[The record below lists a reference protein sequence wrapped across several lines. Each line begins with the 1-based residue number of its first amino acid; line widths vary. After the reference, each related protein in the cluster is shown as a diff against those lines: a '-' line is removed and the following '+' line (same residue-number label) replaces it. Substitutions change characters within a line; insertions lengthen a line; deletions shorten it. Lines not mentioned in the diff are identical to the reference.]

1 MAEQPPLT
9 RAHVLNVVLTYG
21 AVASLWILLSDKAVE
36 WLFST
41 PAQFALAST
50 IKGWLFILITA
61 LMLYAMLRR
70 RINQTSASPRLSGR
84 QWLPILL
91 LNGLI
96 LALTAMAMA
105 QNIGLTRDKEVAR
118 LETIA
123 DLKSRRIAEWLGN
136 REQDLRQI
144 VGNSRDGAFSPPGP
158 QARPSEEQTRRLSQ
172 LAEFISVRGFD
183 GATLLDPAGHPLWQT
198 PGAGAMNATLRG
210 ALTRVE
216 TGKVLR
222 VGPYLDE
229 LGQPRLDF
237 LAPLANGQDQPPV
250 MVLQISGSHWIN
262 QILTPWPIPDSSGE
276 ATLFRQRADE
286 VQYLSDPRYRP
297 GSALTLHLPLTHS
310 TLLAAQYLRQEGK
323 SGATRRARV
332 LTGQDYRDIAAFGVV
347 YPVAGTDWF
356 LLAKIDKAELNQASF
371 RESIW
376 IGLIAL
382 LVLFVTNAGIIL
394 LRQHTRLLMAEQVRH
409 SQTERLQALQLLSA
423 IADSSED
430 AIFAKD
436 KEGRY
441 ILFNRAASQFVGKPA
456 AEMLGQD
463 DMAIFPPEQ
472 ARMLMEA
479 GRQVIASNKVQ
490 TEEEYLTL
498 PCGDRVFLATKGP
511 LQDEDGDVIG
521 TFGIS
526 RDITDFKRAEADLRE
541 REGLFRALVEQSLA
555 GIYIIQQGQLCYINP
570 CFAHLFGYGSPGALL
585 KVGPL
590 HALASQKDSERVAE
604 LIVRCELEGGDIHAR
619 FSALHHDN
627 QSLEVELYGR
637 RVDYRGQP
645 AVLGLLLDVTEREQ
659 VEQALT
665 RQAMALRQQ
674 NEELERFNKVM
685 VDRELAMLTL
695 KHQIN
700 GLSRQLGLPPPYP
713 QAPALPEEIS

>member
-9 RAHVLNVVLTYG
+9 RAHVLNVVLTYA

-61 LMLYAMLRR
+61 LMLYTMLRR
-70 RINQTSASPRLSGR
+70 RINQSTASPRLSGR

-91 LNGLI
+91 LNSLI
-96 LALTAMAMA
+96 LALTAMAIA

-123 DLKSRRIAEWLGN
+123 DLKSRRITEWLGN

-144 VGNSRDGAFSPPGP
+144 IDNPRYGDLSPSRQRTKPSDE
-158 QARPSEEQTRRLSQ
+158 QAQRLTRLV
-172 LAEFISVRGFD
+172 EFISAEGFD
-183 GATLLDPAGHPLWQT
+183 GAALFDPAGQPLWQT
-198 PGAGAMNATLRG
+198 PGAGVMNATLRG
-210 ALTRVE
+210 ALARV
-216 TGKVLR
+216 TAGKVLR

-229 LGQPRLDF
+229 LGQPRIDF
-237 LAPLANGQDQPPV
+237 LAPLATAAGPAPV
-250 MVLQISGSHWIN
+250 IVLQISGSHWIN
-262 QILTPWPIPDSSGE
+262 QILKPWPIPDSSGE
-276 ATLFRQRADE
+276 ATLFRQRADQ
-286 VQYLSDPRYRP
+286 VQYLSDLRYRP
-297 GSALTLHLPLTHS
+297 DSALRLHLPLHHD
-310 TLLAAQYLRQEGK
+310 TLLAAQYLRLDAGQRGP
-323 SGATRRARV
+323 RV
-332 LTGQDYRDIAAFGVV
+332 LSGKDYRDIAAFGVV
-347 YPVAGTDWF
+347 YPVEGTDWY

-371 RESIW
+371 KESIW
-376 IGLIAL
+376 IGLISL

-394 LRQHTRLLMAEQVRH
+394 LRQHTRLLMTEQVRH
-409 SQTERLQALQLLSA
+409 SQAQRLQALQLLSA

-436 KEGRY
+436 KEGKY

-463 DMAIFPPEQ
+463 DLAIFPPDQ
-472 ARMLMEA
+472 ARMLMAA
-479 GRQVIASNKVQ
+479 GRRVIENNRVQ

-511 LQDEDGDVIG
+511 LQDNDGQVIG
-521 TFGIS
+521 IFGIS
-526 RDITDFKRAEADLRE
+526 RDITGFKRAEADLRE

-555 GIYIIQQGQLCYINP
+555 GIYIIQQGRLCYINP
-570 CFAHLFGYGSPGALL
+570 CFAHLFGYDSPGALL
-585 KVGPL
+585 GVGPL
-590 HALASQKDSERVAE
+590 HALASPQDSERVAE
-604 LIVRCELEGGDIHAR
+604 LVLRCEHEGGDIHAR
-619 FSALHHDN
+619 FSALHHGS
-627 QSLEVELYGR
+627 QALEVELYGR

-665 RQAMALRQQ
+665 RQAMELRQQ

-700 GLSRQLGLPPPYP
+700 ELSRQLGLPPPYP
-713 QAPALPEEIS
+713 QAPMPPEEHP

>member
-9 RAHVLNVVLTYG
+9 RAHVLNVVLTYA

-61 LMLYAMLRR
+61 LMLYTMLRR
-70 RINQTSASPRLSGR
+70 RINQSTASPRLSGR

-91 LNGLI
+91 LNSLI
-96 LALTAMAMA
+96 LALTTMAIA

-123 DLKSRRIAEWLGN
+123 DLKSRRITEWLGN

-144 VGNSRDGAFSPPGP
+144 IDNPRYGDLSPSAQRTKPSDE
-158 QARPSEEQTRRLSQ
+158 QAQRLTRLV
-172 LAEFISVRGFD
+172 EFISAEGFD
-183 GATLLDPAGHPLWQT
+183 GAALFDPAGKTLWQT
-198 PGAGAMNATLRG
+198 PGAGIMNATLRD
-210 ALTRVE
+210 ALARV
-216 TGKVLR
+216 TAGKVLR

-237 LAPLANGQDQPPV
+237 LAPLATAAGPAPV
-250 MVLQISGSHWIN
+250 IVLQISGSHWIN
-262 QILTPWPIPDSSGE
+262 QILKPWPIPDSSGE
-276 ATLFRQRADE
+276 ATLFRQRADQ
-286 VQYLSDPRYRP
+286 VQYLSDLRYRP
-297 GSALTLHLPLTHS
+297 DSALRLHLPLHHD
-310 TLLAAQYLRQEGK
+310 TLLAARYLRLDAGQRGP
-323 SGATRRARV
+323 RV
-332 LTGQDYRDIAAFGVV
+332 LSGKDYRDIAAFGVV
-347 YPVAGTDWF
+347 YPVEGTDWY

-371 RESIW
+371 KESIW
-376 IGLIAL
+376 IGLISL

-394 LRQHTRLLMAEQVRH
+394 LRQHTRLLMTEQVRH
-409 SQTERLQALQLLSA
+409 SQAQRLQALQLLSA

-436 KEGRY
+436 REGKY

-463 DMAIFPPEQ
+463 DLAIFPPDQ
-472 ARMLMEA
+472 ARMLMAA
-479 GRQVIASNKVQ
+479 GRRVIENNRVQ

-511 LQDEDGDVIG
+511 LQDNDGQVIG
-521 TFGIS
+521 IFGIS
-526 RDITDFKRAEADLRE
+526 RDITGFKRAEADLRE

-555 GIYIIQQGQLCYINP
+555 GIYIIQQGRLCYINP
-570 CFAHLFGYGSPGALL
+570 CFAHLFGYDSPGALL
-585 KVGPL
+585 GVGPL
-590 HALASQKDSERVAE
+590 HALASPEDSERVAE
-604 LIVRCELEGGDIHAR
+604 LVLRCEQEGGDIHAR
-619 FSALHHDN
+619 FSALHHGS
-627 QSLEVELYGR
+627 QALEVELYGR

-665 RQAMALRQQ
+665 RQAMELRQQ

-700 GLSRQLGLPPPYP
+700 ELSRQLGLPPPYP
-713 QAPALPEEIS
+713 QAPMPPEEHP

>member
-9 RAHVLNVVLTYG
+9 RAHVLNVVLTYA

-61 LMLYAMLRR
+61 LMLYTMLRR
-70 RINQTSASPRLSGR
+70 RINQSTASPRLSGR

-91 LNGLI
+91 LNSLI
-96 LALTAMAMA
+96 LALTAMAIA

-123 DLKSRRIAEWLGN
+123 DLKSRRITEWLGN

-144 VGNSRDGAFSPPGP
+144 IDNPRYGDLSPSRQRTKPSDE
-158 QARPSEEQTRRLSQ
+158 QAQRLTRLV
-172 LAEFISVRGFD
+172 EFISAEGFD
-183 GATLLDPAGHPLWQT
+183 GAALFDPAGQTLWQT
-198 PGAGAMNATLRG
+198 PGAGVMNATLRG
-210 ALTRVE
+210 ALARV
-216 TGKVLR
+216 TAGKVLR

-237 LAPLANGQDQPPV
+237 LAPLATAAGPAPV
-250 MVLQISGSHWIN
+250 IVLQISGSHWIN
-262 QILTPWPIPDSSGE
+262 QILKPWPIPDSSGE
-276 ATLFRQRADE
+276 ATLFRQRAE
-286 VQYLSDPRYRP
+286 QVQYLSDLRYRP
-297 GSALTLHLPLTHS
+297 DSALRLHLPLHHD
-310 TLLAAQYLRQEGK
+310 TLLAAQYLCLDAGQRGP
-323 SGATRRARV
+323 RV
-332 LTGQDYRDIAAFGVV
+332 LSGKDYRDIAAFGVV
-347 YPVAGTDWF
+347 YPVEGTDWY

-371 RESIW
+371 KESIW
-376 IGLIAL
+376 IGLISL

-394 LRQHTRLLMAEQVRH
+394 LRQHTRLLMTEQVRH
-409 SQTERLQALQLLSA
+409 SQAQRLQALQLLSA

-436 KEGRY
+436 REGKY

-463 DMAIFPPEQ
+463 DLAIFPPDQ
-472 ARMLMEA
+472 ARMLMAA
-479 GRQVIASNKVQ
+479 GRRVIENNRVQ

-511 LQDEDGDVIG
+511 LQDNDGQVIG
-521 TFGIS
+521 IFGIS
-526 RDITDFKRAEADLRE
+526 RDITGFKRAEADLRE

-555 GIYIIQQGQLCYINP
+555 GIYIIQQGRLCYINP
-570 CFAHLFGYGSPGALL
+570 CFAHLFGYDSPGALL
-585 KVGPL
+585 GVGPL
-590 HALASQKDSERVAE
+590 HALASPQDSERVAE
-604 LIVRCELEGGDIHAR
+604 LVLRCEQEGGDIHAR
-619 FSALHHDN
+619 FSALHHGS
-627 QSLEVELYGR
+627 QALEVELYGR

-665 RQAMALRQQ
+665 RQAMELRQQ

-700 GLSRQLGLPPPYP
+700 ELSRQLGLPPPYP
-713 QAPALPEEIS
+713 QAPMPPEEHP

>member
-9 RAHVLNVVLTYG
+9 RAHVLNVVLTYA

-61 LMLYAMLRR
+61 LMLYTMLRR
-70 RINQTSASPRLSGR
+70 RINQSTASPRLSGR

-91 LNGLI
+91 LNSLI
-96 LALTAMAMA
+96 LALTAMAIA

-123 DLKSRRIAEWLGN
+123 DLKSRRITEWLGN

-144 VGNSRDGAFSPPGP
+144 IDNPRYGDLSPSAQRTTPSDE
-158 QARPSEEQTRRLSQ
+158 QAQRLTRLV
-172 LAEFISVRGFD
+172 EFISAEGFD
-183 GATLLDPAGHPLWQT
+183 GAALFDPAGQTLWQT
-198 PGAGAMNATLRG
+198 PGAGVMNATLRD
-210 ALTRVE
+210 ALARV
-216 TGKVLR
+216 TAGKVLR

-229 LGQPRLDF
+229 LGQPRIDF
-237 LAPLANGQDQPPV
+237 VAPLTTAAGPAPV
-250 MVLQISGSHWIN
+250 IVLQISGSHWIN
-262 QILTPWPIPDSSGE
+262 QILKPWPIPDSSGE
-276 ATLFRQRADE
+276 ATLFRQRADQ
-286 VQYLSDPRYRP
+286 VQYLSDLRYRP
-297 GSALTLHLPLTHS
+297 DSALRLHLPLHHD
-310 TLLAAQYLRQEGK
+310 TLLAAQYLRLDAGQRGP
-323 SGATRRARV
+323 RV
-332 LTGQDYRDIAAFGVV
+332 LIGKDYRDTAAFGVV
-347 YPVAGTDWF
+347 YPVEGTDWY

-371 RESIW
+371 KESIW
-376 IGLIAL
+376 IGLISL

-394 LRQHTRLLMAEQVRH
+394 LRQHTRLLMTEQVRH
-409 SQTERLQALQLLSA
+409 SQAQRLQALQLLSA

-436 KEGRY
+436 REGKY

-463 DMAIFPPEQ
+463 DLAIFPPDQ
-472 ARMLMEA
+472 ARMLMAA
-479 GRQVIASNKVQ
+479 GRRVIENNRVQ

-511 LQDEDGDVIG
+511 LQDNDGQVIG
-521 TFGIS
+521 IFGIS
-526 RDITDFKRAEADLRE
+526 RDITGFKRAEADLRE

-555 GIYIIQQGQLCYINP
+555 GIYIIQQGRLCYINP
-570 CFAHLFGYGSPGALL
+570 CFAHLFGYDSPGALL
-585 KVGPL
+585 GVGPL
-590 HALASQKDSERVAE
+590 HALASPQDSERVAE
-604 LIVRCELEGGDIHAR
+604 LVLRCEQEGGDIHAR
-619 FSALHHDN
+619 FSALHHGS
-627 QSLEVELYGR
+627 QALEVELYGR

-665 RQAMALRQQ
+665 RQAMELRQQ

-700 GLSRQLGLPPPYP
+700 ELSRQLGLPPPYP
-713 QAPALPEEIS
+713 QAPMPPEEHP

>member
-9 RAHVLNVVLTYG
+9 RAHVLNVVLTYA

-61 LMLYAMLRR
+61 LMLYTMLRR
-70 RINQTSASPRLSGR
+70 RINQSTASPRLSGR

-91 LNGLI
+91 LNSLI
-96 LALTAMAMA
+96 LALTAMAIA

-123 DLKSRRIAEWLGN
+123 DLKSRRITEWLGN

-144 VGNSRDGAFSPPGP
+144 IDNPRYGDLSPSRQRTTPSDE
-158 QARPSEEQTRRLSQ
+158 QAQRLTRLV
-172 LAEFISVRGFD
+172 EFISAEGFD
-183 GATLLDPAGHPLWQT
+183 DAALFDPAGQPLWQT
-198 PGAGAMNATLRG
+198 PGAGIMNATLRD
-210 ALTRVE
+210 ALARV
-216 TGKVLR
+216 TAGKVLR

-229 LGQPRLDF
+229 LGQPRIDF
-237 LAPLANGQDQPPV
+237 VAPLTTAVGPAPV
-250 MVLQISGSHWIN
+250 IVLQISGSHWIN
-262 QILTPWPIPDSSGE
+262 QILKPWPIPDSSGE
-276 ATLFRQRADE
+276 ATLFRQRADQ
-286 VQYLSDPRYRP
+286 VQYLSDLRYRP
-297 GSALTLHLPLTHS
+297 DSALRLHLPLHHD
-310 TLLAAQYLRQEGK
+310 TLLAAQYLRLDAGQRGP
-323 SGATRRARV
+323 RV
-332 LTGQDYRDIAAFGVV
+332 LSGKDYRDTAAFGVV
-347 YPVAGTDWF
+347 YPVEGTDWY

-371 RESIW
+371 KESIW
-376 IGLIAL
+376 IGLISL

-394 LRQHTRLLMAEQVRH
+394 LRQHTRLLMTEQVRH
-409 SQTERLQALQLLSA
+409 SQAQRLQALQLLSA

-436 KEGRY
+436 KEGKY

-463 DMAIFPPEQ
+463 DLAIFPPDQ
-472 ARMLMEA
+472 ARMLMAA
-479 GRQVIASNKVQ
+479 GRRVIENNRVQ

-511 LQDEDGDVIG
+511 LQDNDGQVIG
-521 TFGIS
+521 IFGIS
-526 RDITDFKRAEADLRE
+526 RDITGFKRAEADLRE

-555 GIYIIQQGQLCYINP
+555 GIYIIQQGRLCYINP
-570 CFAHLFGYGSPGALL
+570 CFAHLFGYDSPGALL
-585 KVGPL
+585 GVGPL
-590 HALASQKDSERVAE
+590 HALASPQDSERVAE
-604 LIVRCELEGGDIHAR
+604 LVLRCEQEGGDIHAR
-619 FSALHHDN
+619 FSALHHGS
-627 QSLEVELYGR
+627 QALEVELYGR

-665 RQAMALRQQ
+665 RQAMELRQQ

-700 GLSRQLGLPPPYP
+700 ELSRQLGLPPPYP
-713 QAPALPEEIS
+713 QAPMPPEEHP

>member
-9 RAHVLNVVLTYG
+9 RAHVLNVVLTYA

-61 LMLYAMLRR
+61 LMLYTMLRR
-70 RINQTSASPRLSGR
+70 RINQSTASPRLSGR

-91 LNGLI
+91 LNSLI
-96 LALTAMAMA
+96 LALTAMAIA

-123 DLKSRRIAEWLGN
+123 DLKSRRITEWLGN

-144 VGNSRDGAFSPPGP
+144 IDNPRYGAFSPSAQRAKPSDE
-158 QARPSEEQTRRLSQ
+158 QAHRLMQ
-172 LAEFISVRGFD
+172 LVEFISVQGFD
-183 GATLLDPAGHPLWQT
+183 GAALFDPAGQPLWQT
-198 PGAGAMNATLRG
+198 PGAGVMNATLRD
-210 ALTRVE
+210 ALARV
-216 TGKVLR
+216 TAGNVLR

-237 LAPLANGQDQPPV
+237 LAPLATAAGPAPV
-250 MVLQISGSHWIN
+250 LVLQINGSHWIN
-262 QILTPWPIPDSSGE
+262 QILKPWPIPDSRGE
-276 ATLFRQRADE
+276 ATLFRQRADQ
-286 VQYLSDPRYRP
+286 VQYLNDPRYRP
-297 GSALTLHLPLTHS
+297 HSALRLHLPLHHD
-310 TLLAAQYLRQEGK
+310 TLLAAQYLRQKAGQR
-323 SGATRRARV
+323 GPRV
-332 LTGQDYRDIAAFGVV
+332 LIGKDYRDIAAFGVV
-347 YPVAGTDWF
+347 YPVEGTDWY

-371 RESIW
+371 KESIW
-376 IGLIAL
+376 IGLISL

-394 LRQHTRLLMAEQVRH
+394 LRQHTRLLMTEQVRH
-409 SQTERLQALQLLSA
+409 SQAQRLQALQLLSA

-436 KEGRY
+436 KEGKY

-463 DMAIFPPEQ
+463 DLAIFPPDQ
-472 ARMLMEA
+472 ARMLMAA
-479 GRQVIASNKVQ
+479 GRQVIENNRVQ

-511 LQDEDGDVIG
+511 LQDNDGQVIG
-521 TFGIS
+521 IFGIS
-526 RDITDFKRAEADLRE
+526 RDITGFKRAEADLRE

-555 GIYIIQQGQLCYINP
+555 GIYIIQQGRLCYINP
-570 CFAHLFGYGSPGALL
+570 CFAHLFGYDSPGALL
-585 KVGPL
+585 GVGPL
-590 HALASQKDSERVAE
+590 HALASPEDSERVAE
-604 LIVRCELEGGDIHAR
+604 LVLRCEQEGGDIHAR
-619 FSALHHDN
+619 FSALHHGS
-627 QSLEVELYGR
+627 QALEVELYGR

-665 RQAMALRQQ
+665 RQAMELRQQ

-700 GLSRQLGLPPPYP
+700 ELSRQLGLPPPYP
-713 QAPALPEEIS
+713 QAPMPPEEHP

>member
-9 RAHVLNVVLTYG
+9 RAHVLNVVLTYA

-61 LMLYAMLRR
+61 LMLYTMLRR
-70 RINQTSASPRLSGR
+70 RINQSTASPRLSGR

-91 LNGLI
+91 LNSLI
-96 LALTAMAMA
+96 LALTAMAIA

-123 DLKSRRIAEWLGN
+123 DLKSRRITEWLGN

-144 VGNSRDGAFSPPGP
+144 IDNPRYGDLSPSAQRTKPSDE
-158 QARPSEEQTRRLSQ
+158 QAQRLTRLV
-172 LAEFISVRGFD
+172 EFISAEGFD
-183 GATLLDPAGHPLWQT
+183 GAALFDPAGKTLWQT
-198 PGAGAMNATLRG
+198 PGAGIMNATLRD
-210 ALTRVE
+210 ALARVT

-237 LAPLANGQDQPPV
+237 LAHLATAAGPAPV
-250 MVLQISGSHWIN
+250 IVLQISGSHWIN
-262 QILTPWPIPDSSGE
+262 QILKPWPIPDSSGE
-276 ATLFRQRADE
+276 ATLFRQRADQ
-286 VQYLSDPRYRP
+286 VQYLSDLRYRP
-297 GSALTLHLPLTHS
+297 DSALRLHLPLHHD
-310 TLLAAQYLRQEGK
+310 TLLAAQYLRLDAGK
-323 SGATRRARV
+323 RGPRV
-332 LTGQDYRDIAAFGVV
+332 LSGKDYRDIAAFGVV
-347 YPVAGTDWF
+347 YPVEGTDWY

-371 RESIW
+371 KESIW
-376 IGLIAL
+376 IGLISL

-394 LRQHTRLLMAEQVRH
+394 LRQHTRLLMTEQVRH
-409 SQTERLQALQLLSA
+409 SQAQRLQALQLLSA

-436 KEGRY
+436 REGKY

-463 DMAIFPPEQ
+463 DLAIFPPDQ
-472 ARMLMEA
+472 ARMLMAA
-479 GRQVIASNKVQ
+479 GRRVIENNRVQ

-511 LQDEDGDVIG
+511 LQDNDGQVIG
-521 TFGIS
+521 IFGIS
-526 RDITDFKRAEADLRE
+526 RDITGFKRAEADLRE

-555 GIYIIQQGQLCYINP
+555 GIYIIQQGRLCYINP
-570 CFAHLFGYGSPGALL
+570 CFAHLFGYDSPGALL
-585 KVGPL
+585 GVGPL
-590 HALASQKDSERVAE
+590 HALASPEDSERVAE
-604 LIVRCELEGGDIHAR
+604 LVLRCEQEGGDIHAR
-619 FSALHHDN
+619 FSALHHGS
-627 QSLEVELYGR
+627 QALEVELYGR

-665 RQAMALRQQ
+665 RQAMELRQQ

-700 GLSRQLGLPPPYP
+700 ELSRQLGLPPPYP
-713 QAPALPEEIS
+713 QAPMPPEEHP

>member
-9 RAHVLNVVLTYG
+9 RAHVLNVVLTYA

-61 LMLYAMLRR
+61 LMLYTMLRR
-70 RINQTSASPRLSGR
+70 RINQSTASPRLSGR

-91 LNGLI
+91 LNSLI
-96 LALTAMAMA
+96 LALTAMAIA

-123 DLKSRRIAEWLGN
+123 DLKSRRITEWLGN

-144 VGNSRDGAFSPPGP
+144 IDNPRYGDLSPSAQRTKPSDE
-158 QARPSEEQTRRLSQ
+158 QAQRLTRLV
-172 LAEFISVRGFD
+172 EFISAEGFD
-183 GATLLDPAGHPLWQT
+183 GAALFDPTGQTLWQT
-198 PGAGAMNATLRG
+198 PGAGVMNATLRG
-210 ALTRVE
+210 ALARV
-216 TGKVLR
+216 TAGKVLR

-229 LGQPRLDF
+229 LGQPRIDF
-237 LAPLANGQDQPPV
+237 LAPLTTAVGPAPV
-250 MVLQISGSHWIN
+250 IVLQISGSHWIN
-262 QILTPWPIPDSSGE
+262 QILKPWPIPDSSGE
-276 ATLFRQRADE
+276 ATLFRQRADQ
-286 VQYLSDPRYRP
+286 VQYLSDLRYRP
-297 GSALTLHLPLTHS
+297 DSALRLHLPLHHD
-310 TLLAAQYLRQEGK
+310 TLLAAQYLRLDAGQRGP
-323 SGATRRARV
+323 RV
-332 LTGQDYRDIAAFGVV
+332 LSGKDYRDTAAFGVV
-347 YPVAGTDWF
+347 YPVEGTDWY

-371 RESIW
+371 KESIW
-376 IGLIAL
+376 IGLISL

-394 LRQHTRLLMAEQVRH
+394 LRQHTRLLMTEQVRH
-409 SQTERLQALQLLSA
+409 SQAQRLQALQLLSA

-436 KEGRY
+436 KEGKY

-463 DMAIFPPEQ
+463 DLAIFPPDQ
-472 ARMLMEA
+472 ARMLMAA
-479 GRQVIASNKVQ
+479 GRRVIENNRVQ

-511 LQDEDGDVIG
+511 LQDNDGQVIG
-521 TFGIS
+521 IFGIS
-526 RDITDFKRAEADLRE
+526 RDITGFKRAEADLRE

-555 GIYIIQQGQLCYINP
+555 GIYIIQQGRLCYINP
-570 CFAHLFGYGSPGALL
+570 CFAHLFGYDSPGALL
-585 KVGPL
+585 GVGPL
-590 HALASQKDSERVAE
+590 HALASPQDSERVAE
-604 LIVRCELEGGDIHAR
+604 LVLRCEHEGGDIHAR
-619 FSALHHDN
+619 FSALHHGS
-627 QSLEVELYGR
+627 QALEVELYGR

-665 RQAMALRQQ
+665 RQAMELRQQ

-700 GLSRQLGLPPPYP
+700 ELSRQLGLPPPYP
-713 QAPALPEEIS
+713 QAPMPPEEHP

>member
-9 RAHVLNVVLTYG
+9 RAHVLNVVLTYA

-61 LMLYAMLRR
+61 LMLYTMLRR
-70 RINQTSASPRLSGR
+70 RINQSTASPRLSGR

-91 LNGLI
+91 LNSLI
-96 LALTAMAMA
+96 LALTAMAIA

-123 DLKSRRIAEWLGN
+123 DLKSRRITEWLGN

-144 VGNSRDGAFSPPGP
+144 IDNPRYGDLSPSRQRTKPSDE
-158 QARPSEEQTRRLSQ
+158 QAQRLTRLV
-172 LAEFISVRGFD
+172 EFISAEGFD
-183 GATLLDPAGHPLWQT
+183 GAALFDPAGQTLWQT
-198 PGAGAMNATLRG
+198 PGAGVMNATLRG
-210 ALTRVE
+210 ALARV
-216 TGKVLR
+216 TAGKVLR

-237 LAPLANGQDQPPV
+237 LAPLATAAGPAPV
-250 MVLQISGSHWIN
+250 IVLQISGSHWIN
-262 QILTPWPIPDSSGE
+262 QILKPWPIPDSSGE
-276 ATLFRQRADE
+276 ATLFRQRADQ
-286 VQYLSDPRYRP
+286 VQYLSDLRYRP
-297 GSALTLHLPLTHS
+297 DSALRLHLPLHHD
-310 TLLAAQYLRQEGK
+310 TLLAAQYLRLDAGQRGP
-323 SGATRRARV
+323 RV
-332 LTGQDYRDIAAFGVV
+332 LIGKDYRDIAAFGVV
-347 YPVAGTDWF
+347 YPVEGTDWY

-371 RESIW
+371 KESIW
-376 IGLIAL
+376 IGLISL

-394 LRQHTRLLMAEQVRH
+394 LRQHTRLLMTEQVRH
-409 SQTERLQALQLLSA
+409 SQAQRLQALQLLSA

-463 DMAIFPPEQ
+463 DLAIFPPDQ
-472 ARMLMEA
+472 ARMLMDA
-479 GRQVIASNKVQ
+479 GRRVIENNRVQ

-511 LQDEDGDVIG
+511 LQDNDGQVIG
-521 TFGIS
+521 IFGIS
-526 RDITDFKRAEADLRE
+526 RDITGFKRAEADLRE

-555 GIYIIQQGQLCYINP
+555 GIYIIQQGRLCYINP
-570 CFAHLFGYGSPGALL
+570 CFAHLFGYDSPGALL
-585 KVGPL
+585 GVGPL
-590 HALASQKDSERVAE
+590 HALASPQDSERVAE
-604 LIVRCELEGGDIHAR
+604 LVLRCEQEGGDIHAR
-619 FSALHHDN
+619 FSALHHGS
-627 QSLEVELYGR
+627 QALEVELYGR

-665 RQAMALRQQ
+665 RQAMELRQQ

-700 GLSRQLGLPPPYP
+700 ELSRQLGLPPPYP
-713 QAPALPEEIS
+713 QAPMPPEEHP

>member
-9 RAHVLNVVLTYG
+9 RAHVLNVVLTYA

-61 LMLYAMLRR
+61 LMLYTMLRR
-70 RINQTSASPRLSGR
+70 RINQSTASPRLSGR

-91 LNGLI
+91 LNSLI
-96 LALTAMAMA
+96 LALTAMAIA

-123 DLKSRRIAEWLGN
+123 DLKSRRITEWLGN

-144 VGNSRDGAFSPPGP
+144 IDNPRYGDLSPSAQRTKPSDE
-158 QARPSEEQTRRLSQ
+158 QAQRLTRLV
-172 LAEFISVRGFD
+172 EFISAEGFD
-183 GATLLDPAGHPLWQT
+183 GAALFDPAGKTLWQT
-198 PGAGAMNATLRG
+198 PGAGIMNATLRD
-210 ALTRVE
+210 ALARV
-216 TGKVLR
+216 TAGKVLR

-237 LAPLANGQDQPPV
+237 LAPLATAAGPAPV
-250 MVLQISGSHWIN
+250 IVLQISGSHWIN
-262 QILTPWPIPDSSGE
+262 QILKPWPIPDSSGE
-276 ATLFRQRADE
+276 ATLFRQRADQ
-286 VQYLSDPRYRP
+286 VQYLSDLRYRP
-297 GSALTLHLPLTHS
+297 DSALRLHLPLHHD
-310 TLLAAQYLRQEGK
+310 TLLAAQYLRLDAGQLGP
-323 SGATRRARV
+323 RV
-332 LTGQDYRDIAAFGVV
+332 LSGKDYRDIAAFGVV
-347 YPVAGTDWF
+347 YPVEGTDWY

-371 RESIW
+371 KESIW
-376 IGLIAL
+376 IGLISL

-394 LRQHTRLLMAEQVRH
+394 LRQHTRLLMTEQVRH
-409 SQTERLQALQLLSA
+409 SQAQRLQALQLLSA

-436 KEGRY
+436 REGKY

-463 DMAIFPPEQ
+463 DLAIFPPDQ
-472 ARMLMEA
+472 ARMLMAA
-479 GRQVIASNKVQ
+479 GRRVIENNRVQ

-511 LQDEDGDVIG
+511 LQDNDGQVIG
-521 TFGIS
+521 IFGIS
-526 RDITDFKRAEADLRE
+526 RDITGFKRAEADLRE

-555 GIYIIQQGQLCYINP
+555 GIYIIQQGRLCYINP
-570 CFAHLFGYGSPGALL
+570 CFAHLFGYDSPGALL
-585 KVGPL
+585 GVGPL
-590 HALASQKDSERVAE
+590 HALASPEDSERVAE
-604 LIVRCELEGGDIHAR
+604 LVLRCEQEGGDIHAR
-619 FSALHHDN
+619 FSALHHGS
-627 QSLEVELYGR
+627 QALEVELYGR

-665 RQAMALRQQ
+665 RQAMELRQQ

-700 GLSRQLGLPPPYP
+700 ELSRQLGLPPPYP
-713 QAPALPEEIS
+713 QAPMPPEEHP

>member
-9 RAHVLNVVLTYG
+9 RAHVLNVVLTYA

-61 LMLYAMLRR
+61 LMLYTMLRR
-70 RINQTSASPRLSGR
+70 RINQSTASPRLSGR

-91 LNGLI
+91 LNSLI
-96 LALTAMAMA
+96 LALTAMAIA

-123 DLKSRRIAEWLGN
+123 DLKSRRITEWLGN

-144 VGNSRDGAFSPPGP
+144 IDNPRYGDLSPSAQRTKPSDE
-158 QARPSEEQTRRLSQ
+158 QAQRLTRLV
-172 LAEFISVRGFD
+172 EFISAEGFD
-183 GATLLDPAGHPLWQT
+183 GAALFDPTGQTLWQT
-198 PGAGAMNATLRG
+198 PGAGVMNATLRG
-210 ALTRVE
+210 ALARV
-216 TGKVLR
+216 TAGKVLR

-229 LGQPRLDF
+229 LGQPRIDF
-237 LAPLANGQDQPPV
+237 LAPLTTAVGPAPV
-250 MVLQISGSHWIN
+250 IVLQISGSHWIN
-262 QILTPWPIPDSSGE
+262 QILKPWPIPDSSGE
-276 ATLFRQRADE
+276 ATLFRQRADQ
-286 VQYLSDPRYRP
+286 VQYLSDLRYRP
-297 GSALTLHLPLTHS
+297 DSALRLHLPLHHD
-310 TLLAAQYLRQEGK
+310 TLLAAQYLRLDAGQRGP
-323 SGATRRARV
+323 RV
-332 LTGQDYRDIAAFGVV
+332 LSGKDYRDTAAFGVV
-347 YPVAGTDWF
+347 YPVEGTDWY

-371 RESIW
+371 KESIW
-376 IGLIAL
+376 IGLISL

-394 LRQHTRLLMAEQVRH
+394 LRQHTRLLMTEQVRH
-409 SQTERLQALQLLSA
+409 SQAQRLQALQLLSA

-436 KEGRY
+436 REGKY

-463 DMAIFPPEQ
+463 DLAIFPPDQ
-472 ARMLMEA
+472 ARMLMAA
-479 GRQVIASNKVQ
+479 GRRVIENNRVQ

-511 LQDEDGDVIG
+511 LQDNDGQVIG
-521 TFGIS
+521 IFGIS
-526 RDITDFKRAEADLRE
+526 RDITGFKRAEADLRE

-555 GIYIIQQGQLCYINP
+555 GIYIIQQGRLCYINP
-570 CFAHLFGYGSPGALL
+570 CFAHLFGYDSPGALL
-585 KVGPL
+585 GVGPL
-590 HALASQKDSERVAE
+590 HALASPQDSERVAE
-604 LIVRCELEGGDIHAR
+604 LVLRCEQEGGDIHAR
-619 FSALHHDN
+619 FSALHHGN
-627 QSLEVELYGR
+627 QPLEVELYGR

-665 RQAMALRQQ
+665 RQAMELRQQ

-700 GLSRQLGLPPPYP
+700 ELSRQLGLPPPYP
-713 QAPALPEEIS
+713 QAPMPPEEHP

>member
-9 RAHVLNVVLTYG
+9 RAHVLNVVLTYA

-61 LMLYAMLRR
+61 LMLYTMLRR
-70 RINQTSASPRLSGR
+70 RINQSTASPRLSGR

-91 LNGLI
+91 LNSLI
-96 LALTAMAMA
+96 LALTAMAIA

-123 DLKSRRIAEWLGN
+123 DLKSRRITEWLGN

-144 VGNSRDGAFSPPGP
+144 IDNPRYGDLSPSAQRTTPSDE
-158 QARPSEEQTRRLSQ
+158 QAQRLTRLV
-172 LAEFISVRGFD
+172 EFISAEGFD
-183 GATLLDPAGHPLWQT
+183 GAALFDPAGQPLWQT
-198 PGAGAMNATLRG
+198 PGAGIMNATLRD
-210 ALTRVE
+210 ALARV
-216 TGKVLR
+216 TAGKVLR

-229 LGQPRLDF
+229 LGQPRIDF
-237 LAPLANGQDQPPV
+237 VAPLTTAVGPAPV
-250 MVLQISGSHWIN
+250 IVLQISGSHWIN
-262 QILTPWPIPDSSGE
+262 QILKPWPIPDSSGE
-276 ATLFRQRADE
+276 ATLFRQRADQ
-286 VQYLSDPRYRP
+286 VQYLSDLRYRP
-297 GSALTLHLPLTHS
+297 DSALRLHLPLHHD
-310 TLLAAQYLRQEGK
+310 TLLAAQYLRLDAGQRGP
-323 SGATRRARV
+323 RV
-332 LTGQDYRDIAAFGVV
+332 LSGKDYRDMAAFGVV
-347 YPVAGTDWF
+347 YPVEGTDWY

-371 RESIW
+371 KESIW
-376 IGLIAL
+376 IGLISL

-394 LRQHTRLLMAEQVRH
+394 LRQHTRLLMTEQVRH
-409 SQTERLQALQLLSA
+409 SQAQRLQALQLLSA

-436 KEGRY
+436 REGKY

-463 DMAIFPPEQ
+463 DLAIFPPDQ
-472 ARMLMEA
+472 ARMLMAA
-479 GRQVIASNKVQ
+479 GRRVIENNRVQ

-511 LQDEDGDVIG
+511 LQDNDGQVIG
-521 TFGIS
+521 IFGIS
-526 RDITDFKRAEADLRE
+526 RDITGFKRAEADLRE

-555 GIYIIQQGQLCYINP
+555 GIYIIQQGRLCYINP
-570 CFAHLFGYGSPGALL
+570 CFAHLFGYDSPGALL
-585 KVGPL
+585 GVGPL
-590 HALASQKDSERVAE
+590 HALASPQDSERVAE
-604 LIVRCELEGGDIHAR
+604 LVLRCEHEGSDIHAR
-619 FSALHHDN
+619 FSALHHGS
-627 QSLEVELYGR
+627 QALEVELYGR

-665 RQAMALRQQ
+665 RQAMELRQQ

-700 GLSRQLGLPPPYP
+700 ELSRQLGLPPPYP
-713 QAPALPEEIS
+713 QAPMPPEEHP

>member
-9 RAHVLNVVLTYG
+9 RAHVLNVVLTYA

-61 LMLYAMLRR
+61 LMLYTMLRR
-70 RINQTSASPRLSGR
+70 RINQSTASPRLSGR

-91 LNGLI
+91 LNSLI
-96 LALTAMAMA
+96 LALTAMAIA

-123 DLKSRRIAEWLGN
+123 DLKSRRITEWLGN

-144 VGNSRDGAFSPPGP
+144 IDNPRYGDLSPSAQRTKPSDE
-158 QARPSEEQTRRLSQ
+158 QAQRLTRLV
-172 LAEFISVRGFD
+172 EFISAEGFD
-183 GATLLDPAGHPLWQT
+183 GAALFDPAGQPLWQT
-198 PGAGAMNATLRG
+198 PGAGIMNATLRD
-210 ALTRVE
+210 ALARV
-216 TGKVLR
+216 TAGKVLR

-229 LGQPRLDF
+229 LGQPRIDF
-237 LAPLANGQDQPPV
+237 VAPLTTAVGPAPV
-250 MVLQISGSHWIN
+250 IVLQISGSHWIN
-262 QILTPWPIPDSSGE
+262 QILKPWPIPDSSGE
-276 ATLFRQRADE
+276 ATLFRQRADQ
-286 VQYLSDPRYRP
+286 VQYLSDLRYRP
-297 GSALTLHLPLTHS
+297 DSALRLHLPLHHD
-310 TLLAAQYLRQEGK
+310 TLLAAQYLRLDAGQRGP
-323 SGATRRARV
+323 RV
-332 LTGQDYRDIAAFGVV
+332 LSGKDYRDMAAFGVV
-347 YPVAGTDWF
+347 YPVEGTDWY

-371 RESIW
+371 KESIW
-376 IGLIAL
+376 IGLISL

-394 LRQHTRLLMAEQVRH
+394 LRQHTRLLMTEQVRH
-409 SQTERLQALQLLSA
+409 SQAQRLQALQLLSA

-436 KEGRY
+436 REGKY

-463 DMAIFPPEQ
+463 DLAIFPPDQ
-472 ARMLMEA
+472 ARMLMAA
-479 GRQVIASNKVQ
+479 GRRVIENNRVQ

-511 LQDEDGDVIG
+511 LQDNDGQVIG
-521 TFGIS
+521 IFGIS
-526 RDITDFKRAEADLRE
+526 RDITGFKRAEADLRE

-555 GIYIIQQGQLCYINP
+555 GIYIIQQGRLCYINP
-570 CFAHLFGYGSPGALL
+570 CFAHLFGYDSPGALL
-585 KVGPL
+585 GVGPL
-590 HALASQKDSERVAE
+590 HALASPEDSERVAE
-604 LIVRCELEGGDIHAR
+604 LVLRCEQEGGDIHAR
-619 FSALHHDN
+619 FSALHHGS
-627 QSLEVELYGR
+627 QALEVELYGR

-665 RQAMALRQQ
+665 RQAMELRQQ

-700 GLSRQLGLPPPYP
+700 ELSRQLGLPPPYP
-713 QAPALPEEIS
+713 QAPMPPEEHP

>member
-9 RAHVLNVVLTYG
+9 RAHVLNVVLTYA

-61 LMLYAMLRR
+61 LMLYTMLRR
-70 RINQTSASPRLSGR
+70 RINQSTASPRLSGR

-91 LNGLI
+91 LNSLI
-96 LALTAMAMA
+96 LALTAMAIA

-123 DLKSRRIAEWLGN
+123 DLKSRRITEWLGN

-144 VGNSRDGAFSPPGP
+144 IDNPRYGDLSPSAQRTKPSDE
-158 QARPSEEQTRRLSQ
+158 QAQRLTRLV
-172 LAEFISVRGFD
+172 EFISAEGFD
-183 GATLLDPAGHPLWQT
+183 GAALFDPAGQPLWQT
-198 PGAGAMNATLRG
+198 PGAGIMNATLRD
-210 ALTRVE
+210 ALARV
-216 TGKVLR
+216 TAGKVLR

-229 LGQPRLDF
+229 LGQPRIDF
-237 LAPLANGQDQPPV
+237 VAPLTTAVGPAPV
-250 MVLQISGSHWIN
+250 IVLQISGSHWIN
-262 QILTPWPIPDSSGE
+262 QILKPWPIPDSSGE
-276 ATLFRQRADE
+276 ATLFRQRADQ
-286 VQYLSDPRYRP
+286 VQYLSDLRYRP
-297 GSALTLHLPLTHS
+297 DSALRLHLPLHHD
-310 TLLAAQYLRQEGK
+310 TLLAAQYLRLDAGQRGP
-323 SGATRRARV
+323 RV
-332 LTGQDYRDIAAFGVV
+332 LSGKDYRDTAAFGVV
-347 YPVAGTDWF
+347 YPVEGTDWY

-371 RESIW
+371 KESIW
-376 IGLIAL
+376 IGLISL

-394 LRQHTRLLMAEQVRH
+394 LRQHTRLLMTEQVRH
-409 SQTERLQALQLLSA
+409 SQAQRLQALQLLSA

-436 KEGRY
+436 REGKY

-463 DMAIFPPEQ
+463 DLAIFPPDQ
-472 ARMLMEA
+472 ARMLMAA
-479 GRQVIASNKVQ
+479 GRRVIENNRVQ

-511 LQDEDGDVIG
+511 LQDNDGQVIG
-521 TFGIS
+521 IFGIS
-526 RDITDFKRAEADLRE
+526 RDITGFKRAEADLRE

-555 GIYIIQQGQLCYINP
+555 GIYIIQQGRLCYINP
-570 CFAHLFGYGSPGALL
+570 CFAHLFGYDSPGALL
-585 KVGPL
+585 GVGPL
-590 HALASQKDSERVAE
+590 HALASPQDSERVAE
-604 LIVRCELEGGDIHAR
+604 LVLRCEHEGGDIHAR
-619 FSALHHDN
+619 FSALHHGS
-627 QSLEVELYGR
+627 QALEVELYGR

-665 RQAMALRQQ
+665 RQAMELRQQ

-700 GLSRQLGLPPPYP
+700 ELSRQLGLPPPYP
-713 QAPALPEEIS
+713 QAPMPPEEHP

>member
-9 RAHVLNVVLTYG
+9 RAQVLNVVLTYA

-36 WLFST
+36 WLFHT

-70 RINQTSASPRLSGR
+70 RINQTTASPRLTGR

-96 LALTAMAMA
+96 LALTAMAIA

-123 DLKSRRIAEWLGN
+123 DLKSRRITEWLGN

-144 VGNSRDGAFSPPGP
+144 VGNSRDGALSPTEP
-158 QARPSEEQTRRLSQ
+158 QRPSDEQAQQ
-172 LAEFISVRGFD
+172 LTHLVEFISGRGFD
-183 GATLLDPAGHPLWQT
+183 GAALFDPAGQALWQT
-198 PGAGAMNATLRG
+198 PGAGIMNATLRD

-216 TGKVLR
+216 AGKVLR

-229 LGQPRLDF
+229 RGQPRLDF
-237 LAPLANGQDQPPV
+237 LAPLTKAAGPAPV

-276 ATLFRQRADE
+276 AMLFRQRADQ
-286 VQYLSDPRYRP
+286 VQYLNDPRYRP
-297 GSALTLHLPLTHS
+297 DSALRLHLPLHHD
-310 TLLAAQYLRQEGK
+310 TLLAAQYLRLDGGQ
-323 SGATRRARV
+323 RRSRV
-332 LTGQDYRDIAAFGVV
+332 LSGMDYRDIAAFGVV
-347 YPVAGTDWF
+347 YPVADTDWY
-356 LLAKIDKAELNQASF
+356 LLTKIDKAELNQASF
-371 RESIW
+371 KESIW

-409 SQTERLQALQLLSA
+409 SQAQRLQALQLLSA

-436 KEGRY
+436 REGKY
-441 ILFNRAASQFVGKPA
+441 ILFNRAASQFVGRPA

-463 DMAIFPPEQ
+463 DLAIFPPDQ

-479 GRQVIASNKVQ
+479 GRRVIENNRVQ

-498 PCGDRVFLATKGP
+498 PGGDRVFLATKGP
-511 LQDEDGDVIG
+511 LQDNEGEVIG
-521 TFGIS
+521 IFGIS
-526 RDITDFKRAEADLRE
+526 RDITDFKRTEADLRE

-555 GIYIIQQGQLCYINP
+555 GIYIIQQGRLCYINP
-570 CFAHLFGYGSPGALL
+570 CFAHLFGYDSPGVLL
-585 KVGPL
+585 GVGPL
-590 HALASQKDSERVAE
+590 HALASPKDSNRVAE
-604 LIVRCELEGGDIHAR
+604 LVQQCEQEGGDIHAR

-627 QSLEVELYGR
+627 QPLEVELYGR

-665 RQAMALRQQ
+665 RQAMELRQQ

-700 GLSRQLGLPPPYP
+700 ALSHQLGLPPPYP
-713 QAPALPEEIS
+713 QAPMPPEEHP

>member
-9 RAHVLNVVLTYG
+9 RAHVLNVVLTYA

-61 LMLYAMLRR
+61 LMLYTMLRR
-70 RINQTSASPRLSGR
+70 RINQSTASPRLSGR

-91 LNGLI
+91 LNSLI
-96 LALTAMAMA
+96 LALTAMAIA

-123 DLKSRRIAEWLGN
+123 DLKSRRITEWLGN

-144 VGNSRDGAFSPPGP
+144 IDNPRYGDLSPSAQRTTPSDE
-158 QARPSEEQTRRLSQ
+158 QAQRLTRLV
-172 LAEFISVRGFD
+172 EFISVQGFD
-183 GATLLDPAGHPLWQT
+183 GAALFDPTGQTLWQT
-198 PGAGAMNATLRG
+198 PGAGVMNATLRG
-210 ALTRVE
+210 ALARV
-216 TGKVLR
+216 TAGKVLR

-229 LGQPRLDF
+229 LGQPRIDF
-237 LAPLANGQDQPPV
+237 LAPLTTAVGPAPV
-250 MVLQISGSHWIN
+250 IVLQISGSHWIN
-262 QILTPWPIPDSSGE
+262 QILKPWPIPDSSGE
-276 ATLFRQRADE
+276 ATLFRQRADQ
-286 VQYLSDPRYRP
+286 VQYLSDLRYRP
-297 GSALTLHLPLTHS
+297 DSALRLHLPLHHD
-310 TLLAAQYLRQEGK
+310 TLLAAQYLRLDAGQRGP
-323 SGATRRARV
+323 RV
-332 LTGQDYRDIAAFGVV
+332 LSGKDYRDTAAFGVV
-347 YPVAGTDWF
+347 YPVEGTDWY

-371 RESIW
+371 KESIW
-376 IGLIAL
+376 IGLISL

-394 LRQHTRLLMAEQVRH
+394 LRQHTRLLMTEQVRH
-409 SQTERLQALQLLSA
+409 SQAQRLQALQLLSA

-436 KEGRY
+436 KEGKY

-463 DMAIFPPEQ
+463 DLAIFPPDQ
-472 ARMLMEA
+472 ARMLMDA
-479 GRQVIASNKVQ
+479 GRRVIENNRVQ

-511 LQDEDGDVIG
+511 LQDNDGQVIG
-521 TFGIS
+521 IFGIS
-526 RDITDFKRAEADLRE
+526 RDITGFKRAEADLRE

-555 GIYIIQQGQLCYINP
+555 GIYIIQQGRLCYINP
-570 CFAHLFGYGSPGALL
+570 CFAHLFGYDSPGALL
-585 KVGPL
+585 GVGPL
-590 HALASQKDSERVAE
+590 HALASPQDSERVAE
-604 LIVRCELEGGDIHAR
+604 LVLRCEQEGGDIHAR
-619 FSALHHDN
+619 FSALHHGS
-627 QSLEVELYGR
+627 QALEVELYGR

-665 RQAMALRQQ
+665 RQAMELRQQ

-700 GLSRQLGLPPPYP
+700 ELSRQLGLPPPYP
-713 QAPALPEEIS
+713 QAPMPPEEHP

>member
-9 RAHVLNVVLTYG
+9 RAHVLNVVLTYA

-61 LMLYAMLRR
+61 LMLYTMLRR
-70 RINQTSASPRLSGR
+70 RINQSTASPRLSGR

-91 LNGLI
+91 LNSLI
-96 LALTAMAMA
+96 LALTAMAIA

-123 DLKSRRIAEWLGN
+123 DLKSRRITEWLGN

-144 VGNSRDGAFSPPGP
+144 IDNPRYGDLSPSAQRTTPSDE
-158 QARPSEEQTRRLSQ
+158 QAQRLTRLV
-172 LAEFISVRGFD
+172 EFISAEGFD
-183 GATLLDPAGHPLWQT
+183 GAALFDPAGKTLWQT
-198 PGAGAMNATLRG
+198 PGAGIMNATLRD
-210 ALTRVE
+210 ALARV
-216 TGKVLR
+216 TAGKVLR

-237 LAPLANGQDQPPV
+237 LAPLATAAGPAPV
-250 MVLQISGSHWIN
+250 IVLQISGSHWIN
-262 QILTPWPIPDSSGE
+262 QILKPWPIPDSSGE
-276 ATLFRQRADE
+276 ATLFRQRADQ
-286 VQYLSDPRYRP
+286 VQYLSDLRYRP
-297 GSALTLHLPLTHS
+297 DSALRLHLPLHHD
-310 TLLAAQYLRQEGK
+310 TLLAAQYLRLDAGQRGP
-323 SGATRRARV
+323 RV
-332 LTGQDYRDIAAFGVV
+332 LSGKDYRDTAAFGVV
-347 YPVAGTDWF
+347 YPVEGTDWY

-371 RESIW
+371 KESIW
-376 IGLIAL
+376 IGLISL

-394 LRQHTRLLMAEQVRH
+394 LRQHTRLLMTEQVRH
-409 SQTERLQALQLLSA
+409 SQAQRLQALQLLSA

-436 KEGRY
+436 REGKY

-463 DMAIFPPEQ
+463 DLAIFPPDQ
-472 ARMLMEA
+472 ARMLMAA
-479 GRQVIASNKVQ
+479 GRQVIENNRVQ

-511 LQDEDGDVIG
+511 LQDNDGQVIG
-521 TFGIS
+521 IFGIS
-526 RDITDFKRAEADLRE
+526 RDITGFKRAEADLRE

-555 GIYIIQQGQLCYINP
+555 GIYIIQQGRLCYITP
-570 CFAHLFGYGSPGALL
+570 CFAHLFGYDSPGALL
-585 KVGPL
+585 GVGPL
-590 HALASQKDSERVAE
+590 HALASPEDSERVAE
-604 LIVRCELEGGDIHAR
+604 LVLRCEQEGGDIHAR
-619 FSALHHDN
+619 FSALHHGS
-627 QSLEVELYGR
+627 QALEVELYGR

-665 RQAMALRQQ
+665 RQAMELRQQ

-700 GLSRQLGLPPPYP
+700 ELSRQLGLPPPYP
-713 QAPALPEEIS
+713 QAPMPPEEHP

>member
-9 RAHVLNVVLTYG
+9 RAHVLNVVLTYA

-61 LMLYAMLRR
+61 LMLYTMLRR
-70 RINQTSASPRLSGR
+70 RINQSTASPRLSGR

-91 LNGLI
+91 LNSLI
-96 LALTAMAMA
+96 LALTAMAIA

-123 DLKSRRIAEWLGN
+123 DLKSRRITEWLGN

-144 VGNSRDGAFSPPGP
+144 IDNPRYGDLSPSGQRTTPSDE
-158 QARPSEEQTRRLSQ
+158 QAQRLTRLV
-172 LAEFISVRGFD
+172 EFISAEGFD
-183 GATLLDPAGHPLWQT
+183 GAALFDPAGQPLWQT
-198 PGAGAMNATLRG
+198 PGAGIMNATLRD
-210 ALTRVE
+210 ALARV
-216 TGKVLR
+216 TAGKVLR

-229 LGQPRLDF
+229 LGQPRIDF
-237 LAPLANGQDQPPV
+237 VAPLTTAAGPAPV
-250 MVLQISGSHWIN
+250 IVLQISGSHWIN
-262 QILTPWPIPDSSGE
+262 QILKPWPIPDSSGE
-276 ATLFRQRADE
+276 ATLFRQRADQ
-286 VQYLSDPRYRP
+286 VQYLSDLRYRP
-297 GSALTLHLPLTHS
+297 DSALRLHLPLHHD
-310 TLLAAQYLRQEGK
+310 TLLAAQYLRLDAGQRGP
-323 SGATRRARV
+323 RV
-332 LTGQDYRDIAAFGVV
+332 LSGKDYRDMAAFGVV
-347 YPVAGTDWF
+347 YPVEGTDWY

-371 RESIW
+371 KESIW
-376 IGLIAL
+376 IGLISL

-394 LRQHTRLLMAEQVRH
+394 LRQHTRLLMTEQVRH
-409 SQTERLQALQLLSA
+409 SQAQRLQALQLLSA

-472 ARMLMEA
+472 AKMLMEA
-479 GRQVIASNKVQ
+479 GRRVIENNRVQ

-511 LQDEDGDVIG
+511 LQDNDGQVIG
-521 TFGIS
+521 IFGIS
-526 RDITDFKRAEADLRE
+526 RDITGFKRAEADLRE

-555 GIYIIQQGQLCYINP
+555 GIYIIQQGRLCYINP
-570 CFAHLFGYGSPGALL
+570 CFAHLFGYDSPGALL
-585 KVGPL
+585 GVGPL
-590 HALASQKDSERVAE
+590 HALASPEDSARVAE
-604 LIVRCELEGGDIHAR
+604 LVLRCEQEGGDIHAR
-619 FSALHHDN
+619 FSALHHGS
-627 QSLEVELYGR
+627 QALEVELYGR

-665 RQAMALRQQ
+665 RQAMELRQQ

-700 GLSRQLGLPPPYP
+700 ELSRQLGLPPPYP
-713 QAPALPEEIS
+713 QAPMPPEEHP

>member
-1 MAEQPPLT
+1 MAELPPLT
-9 RAHVLNVVLTYG
+9 RAHVLNVVLTSA

-61 LMLYAMLRR
+61 LMLYTMLRR
-70 RINQTSASPRLSGR
+70 RINQSTASPRLSGR

-91 LNGLI
+91 LNSLI
-96 LALTAMAMA
+96 LALTAMAIA

-123 DLKSRRIAEWLGN
+123 DLKSRRITEWLGN

-144 VGNSRDGAFSPPGP
+144 IDNPRYGDLSPSAQRTKPSDE
-158 QARPSEEQTRRLSQ
+158 QAQRLTRLV
-172 LAEFISVRGFD
+172 EFISAEGFD
-183 GATLLDPAGHPLWQT
+183 GAALFDPAGQPLWQT
-198 PGAGAMNATLRG
+198 PGAGIMNATLRD
-210 ALTRVE
+210 ALARV
-216 TGKVLR
+216 TAGKVLR

-229 LGQPRLDF
+229 LGQPRIDF
-237 LAPLANGQDQPPV
+237 VAPLTTAVGPAPV
-250 MVLQISGSHWIN
+250 IVLQISGSHWIN
-262 QILTPWPIPDSSGE
+262 QILKPWPIPDSSGE
-276 ATLFRQRADE
+276 ATLFRQRADQ
-286 VQYLSDPRYRP
+286 VQYLSDLRYRP
-297 GSALTLHLPLTHS
+297 DSALRLHLPLHHD
-310 TLLAAQYLRQEGK
+310 TLLAAQYLRLDAGQRGP
-323 SGATRRARV
+323 RV
-332 LTGQDYRDIAAFGVV
+332 LSGKDYRDTAAFGVV
-347 YPVAGTDWF
+347 YPVEGTDWY

-371 RESIW
+371 KESIW
-376 IGLIAL
+376 IGLISL

-394 LRQHTRLLMAEQVRH
+394 LRQHTRLLMTEQVRH
-409 SQTERLQALQLLSA
+409 SQAQRLQALQLLSA

-436 KEGRY
+436 REGKY

-463 DMAIFPPEQ
+463 DLAIFPPDQ
-472 ARMLMEA
+472 ARMLMAA
-479 GRQVIASNKVQ
+479 GRRVIENNRVQ

-511 LQDEDGDVIG
+511 LQDNDGQVIG
-521 TFGIS
+521 IFGIS
-526 RDITDFKRAEADLRE
+526 RDITGFKRAEADLRE

-555 GIYIIQQGQLCYINP
+555 GIYIIQQGRLCYINP
-570 CFAHLFGYGSPGALL
+570 CFAHLFGYDSPGALL
-585 KVGPL
+585 GVGPL
-590 HALASQKDSERVAE
+590 HALASPEDSERVAE
-604 LIVRCELEGGDIHAR
+604 LVLRCEQEGGDIHAR
-619 FSALHHDN
+619 FSALHHGS
-627 QSLEVELYGR
+627 QALEVELYGR

-665 RQAMALRQQ
+665 RQAMELRQQ

-700 GLSRQLGLPPPYP
+700 ELSRQLGLPPPYP
-713 QAPALPEEIS
+713 QAPMPPEEHP

>member
-9 RAHVLNVVLTYG
+9 RAHVLNVVLTYA

-61 LMLYAMLRR
+61 LMLYTMLRR
-70 RINQTSASPRLSGR
+70 RINQSTASPRLSGR

-91 LNGLI
+91 LNSLI
-96 LALTAMAMA
+96 LALTAMAIA

-123 DLKSRRIAEWLGN
+123 DLKSRRITEWLGN

-144 VGNSRDGAFSPPGP
+144 IDNPRYGDLSPSAQRTKPSDE
-158 QARPSEEQTRRLSQ
+158 QAQRLTRLV
-172 LAEFISVRGFD
+172 EFISAEGFD
-183 GATLLDPAGHPLWQT
+183 GAALFDPAGQPLWQT
-198 PGAGAMNATLRG
+198 PGAGVMNATLRD
-210 ALTRVE
+210 ALARV
-216 TGKVLR
+216 TAGKVLR

-229 LGQPRLDF
+229 LGQPRIDF
-237 LAPLANGQDQPPV
+237 VAPLTTAVGPAPV
-250 MVLQISGSHWIN
+250 IVLQISGSHWIN
-262 QILTPWPIPDSSGE
+262 QILKPWPIPDSSGE
-276 ATLFRQRADE
+276 ATLFRQRADQ
-286 VQYLSDPRYRP
+286 VQYLSDLRYRP
-297 GSALTLHLPLTHS
+297 DSALRLHLPLHHD
-310 TLLAAQYLRQEGK
+310 TLLAAQYLRLDAGQRGP
-323 SGATRRARV
+323 RV
-332 LTGQDYRDIAAFGVV
+332 LSGKDYRDTAAFGVV
-347 YPVAGTDWF
+347 YPVEGTDWY

-371 RESIW
+371 KESIW
-376 IGLIAL
+376 IGLISL

-394 LRQHTRLLMAEQVRH
+394 LRQHTRLLMTEQVRH
-409 SQTERLQALQLLSA
+409 SQAQRLQALQLLSA

-436 KEGRY
+436 REGKY

-463 DMAIFPPEQ
+463 DLAIFPPDQ
-472 ARMLMEA
+472 ARMLMAA
-479 GRQVIASNKVQ
+479 GRRVIENNRVQ

-511 LQDEDGDVIG
+511 LQDNDGQVIG
-521 TFGIS
+521 IFGIS
-526 RDITDFKRAEADLRE
+526 RDITGFKRAEADLRE

-555 GIYIIQQGQLCYINP
+555 GIYIIQQGRLCYINP
-570 CFAHLFGYGSPGALL
+570 CFAHLFGYDSPGALL
-585 KVGPL
+585 GVGPL
-590 HALASQKDSERVAE
+590 HALASPQDSERVAE
-604 LIVRCELEGGDIHAR
+604 LVLRCEQEGGDIHAR
-619 FSALHHDN
+619 FSALHHGS
-627 QSLEVELYGR
+627 QALEVELYGR

-665 RQAMALRQQ
+665 RQAMELRQQ

-700 GLSRQLGLPPPYP
+700 ELSRQLGLPPPYP
-713 QAPALPEEIS
+713 QAPMPPEEHP

>member
-9 RAHVLNVVLTYG
+9 RAHVLNVVLTYA

-61 LMLYAMLRR
+61 LMLYTMLRR
-70 RINQTSASPRLSGR
+70 RINQSTASPRLSGR

-91 LNGLI
+91 LNSLI
-96 LALTAMAMA
+96 LALTAMAIA

-123 DLKSRRIAEWLGN
+123 DLKSRRITEWLGN

-144 VGNSRDGAFSPPGP
+144 IDNPRYGDLSPSAQRTKPSDE
-158 QARPSEEQTRRLSQ
+158 QAQRLTRLV
-172 LAEFISVRGFD
+172 EFISAEGFD
-183 GATLLDPAGHPLWQT
+183 GAALFDPTGQTLWQT
-198 PGAGAMNATLRG
+198 PGAGVMNATLRG
-210 ALTRVE
+210 ALARV
-216 TGKVLR
+216 TAGKVLR

-229 LGQPRLDF
+229 LGQPRIDF
-237 LAPLANGQDQPPV
+237 LAPLTTAVGPAPV
-250 MVLQISGSHWIN
+250 IVLQISGSHWIN
-262 QILTPWPIPDSSGE
+262 QILKPWPIPDSSGE
-276 ATLFRQRADE
+276 ATLFRQRADQ
-286 VQYLSDPRYRP
+286 VQYLSDLRYRP
-297 GSALTLHLPLTHS
+297 DSALRLHLPLHHD
-310 TLLAAQYLRQEGK
+310 TLLAAQYLRLDAGQRGP
-323 SGATRRARV
+323 RV
-332 LTGQDYRDIAAFGVV
+332 LSGKDYRDTAAFGVV
-347 YPVAGTDWF
+347 YPVEGTDWY

-371 RESIW
+371 KESIW
-376 IGLIAL
+376 IGLISL

-394 LRQHTRLLMAEQVRH
+394 LRQHTRLLMTEQVRH
-409 SQTERLQALQLLSA
+409 SQAQRLQALQLLSA

-436 KEGRY
+436 REGKY

-463 DMAIFPPEQ
+463 DLAIFPPDQ
-472 ARMLMEA
+472 ARMLMAA
-479 GRQVIASNKVQ
+479 GRRVIENNRVQ

-511 LQDEDGDVIG
+511 LQDNDGQVIG
-521 TFGIS
+521 IFGIS
-526 RDITDFKRAEADLRE
+526 RDITGFKRAEADLRE

-555 GIYIIQQGQLCYINP
+555 GIYIIQQGRLCYINP
-570 CFAHLFGYGSPGALL
+570 CFAHLFGYDSPGALL
-585 KVGPL
+585 GVGPL
-590 HALASQKDSERVAE
+590 HALASPQDSERVAE
-604 LIVRCELEGGDIHAR
+604 LVLRCEQEGGDIHAR
-619 FSALHHDN
+619 FSALHHGS
-627 QSLEVELYGR
+627 QALEVELYGR

-665 RQAMALRQQ
+665 RQAMELRQQ

-700 GLSRQLGLPPPYP
+700 ELSRQLGLPPPYP
-713 QAPALPEEIS
+713 QAPMPPEEHP

>member
-9 RAHVLNVVLTYG
+9 RAHVLNVVLTYA

-61 LMLYAMLRR
+61 LMLYTMLRR
-70 RINQTSASPRLSGR
+70 RINQSTASPRLSRR

-91 LNGLI
+91 LNSLI
-96 LALTAMAMA
+96 LALTAMAIA

-123 DLKSRRIAEWLGN
+123 DLKSRRITEWLGN

-144 VGNSRDGAFSPPGP
+144 IDNPRYGDLSPSRQRTKPSDE
-158 QARPSEEQTRRLSQ
+158 QAQRLTRLV
-172 LAEFISVRGFD
+172 EFISAEGFD
-183 GATLLDPAGHPLWQT
+183 GAALFDPAGQPLWQT
-198 PGAGAMNATLRG
+198 PGAGVMNATLRD
-210 ALTRVE
+210 ALARV
-216 TGKVLR
+216 TAGKVLR

-237 LAPLANGQDQPPV
+237 LAPLATAAGPAPV
-250 MVLQISGSHWIN
+250 IVLQISGSHWIN
-262 QILTPWPIPDSSGE
+262 QILKPWPIPDSSGE
-276 ATLFRQRADE
+276 ATLFRQRADQ
-286 VQYLSDPRYRP
+286 VQYLSDLRYRP
-297 GSALTLHLPLTHS
+297 DSALRLHLPLHHD
-310 TLLAAQYLRQEGK
+310 TLLAAQYLRLDAGQRGP
-323 SGATRRARV
+323 RV
-332 LTGQDYRDIAAFGVV
+332 LSGKDYRDMAAFGVV
-347 YPVAGTDWF
+347 YPVEGTDWY

-371 RESIW
+371 KESIW
-376 IGLIAL
+376 IGLISL

-394 LRQHTRLLMAEQVRH
+394 LRQHTRLLMTEQVRH
-409 SQTERLQALQLLSA
+409 SQAQRLQALQLLSA

-436 KEGRY
+436 REGKY

-463 DMAIFPPEQ
+463 DLAIFPPDQ
-472 ARMLMEA
+472 ARMLMAA
-479 GRQVIASNKVQ
+479 GRRVIENNRVQ

-511 LQDEDGDVIG
+511 LQDNDGQVIG
-521 TFGIS
+521 IFGIS
-526 RDITDFKRAEADLRE
+526 RDITGFKRAEADLRE

-555 GIYIIQQGQLCYINP
+555 GIYIIQQGRLCYINP
-570 CFAHLFGYGSPGALL
+570 CFAHLFGYDSPGALL
-585 KVGPL
+585 GVGPL
-590 HALASQKDSERVAE
+590 HALASPEDSERVAE
-604 LIVRCELEGGDIHAR
+604 LVLRCEQEGGDIHAR
-619 FSALHHDN
+619 FSALHHGS
-627 QSLEVELYGR
+627 QALEVELYGR

-665 RQAMALRQQ
+665 RQAMELRQQ

-700 GLSRQLGLPPPYP
+700 ELSRQLGLPPPYP
-713 QAPALPEEIS
+713 QAPMPPEEHP

>member
-9 RAHVLNVVLTYG
+9 RAHVLNVVLTYA

-61 LMLYAMLRR
+61 LMLYTMLRR
-70 RINQTSASPRLSGR
+70 RINQSTASPRLSGR

-91 LNGLI
+91 LNSLI
-96 LALTAMAMA
+96 LALTAMAIA

-123 DLKSRRIAEWLGN
+123 DLKSRRITEWLGN

-144 VGNSRDGAFSPPGP
+144 IDNPRYGDLSPSAQRTKPSDE
-158 QARPSEEQTRRLSQ
+158 QAQRLTRLV
-172 LAEFISVRGFD
+172 EFISAEGFD
-183 GATLLDPAGHPLWQT
+183 GAALFDPTGQTLWQT
-198 PGAGAMNATLRG
+198 PGAGVMNATLRG
-210 ALTRVE
+210 ALARV
-216 TGKVLR
+216 TAGKVLR

-229 LGQPRLDF
+229 LGQPRIDF
-237 LAPLANGQDQPPV
+237 LAPLTTAVGPAPV
-250 MVLQISGSHWIN
+250 IVLQISGSHWIN
-262 QILTPWPIPDSSGE
+262 QILKPWPIPDSSGE
-276 ATLFRQRADE
+276 ATLFRQRADQ
-286 VQYLSDPRYRP
+286 VQYLSDLRYRP
-297 GSALTLHLPLTHS
+297 DSALRLHLPLHHD
-310 TLLAAQYLRQEGK
+310 TLLAAQYLRLDAGQRGP
-323 SGATRRARV
+323 RV
-332 LTGQDYRDIAAFGVV
+332 LSGKDYRDTAAFGVV
-347 YPVAGTDWF
+347 YPVEGTDWY

-371 RESIW
+371 KESIW
-376 IGLIAL
+376 IGLISL

-394 LRQHTRLLMAEQVRH
+394 LRQHTRLLMTEQVRH
-409 SQTERLQALQLLSA
+409 SQAQRLQALQLLSA

-436 KEGRY
+436 REGKY

-463 DMAIFPPEQ
+463 DLAIFPPDQ
-472 ARMLMEA
+472 ARMLMAA
-479 GRQVIASNKVQ
+479 GRRVIENNRVQ

-511 LQDEDGDVIG
+511 LQDNDGQVIG
-521 TFGIS
+521 IFGIS
-526 RDITDFKRAEADLRE
+526 RDITGFKRAEADLRE

-555 GIYIIQQGQLCYINP
+555 GIYIIQQGRLCYINP
-570 CFAHLFGYGSPGALL
+570 CFAHLFGYDSPGALL
-585 KVGPL
+585 GVGPL
-590 HALASQKDSERVAE
+590 HALASPEDSERVAE
-604 LIVRCELEGGDIHAR
+604 LVLRCEQEGGDIHAR
-619 FSALHHDN
+619 FSALHHGS
-627 QSLEVELYGR
+627 QALEVELYGR

-665 RQAMALRQQ
+665 RQAMELRQQ

-700 GLSRQLGLPPPYP
+700 ELSRQLGLPPPYP
-713 QAPALPEEIS
+713 QAPMPPEEHP

>member
-9 RAHVLNVVLTYG
+9 RAHVLNVVLTYA

-61 LMLYAMLRR
+61 LMLYTMLRR
-70 RINQTSASPRLSGR
+70 RINQSTASPRLSRR

-91 LNGLI
+91 LNSLI
-96 LALTAMAMA
+96 LALTAMAIA

-123 DLKSRRIAEWLGN
+123 DLKSRRITEWLGN
-136 REQDLRQI
+136 REQDLRQVI
-144 VGNSRDGAFSPPGP
+144 DNPRYGDLSPSRQRTKPSDE
-158 QARPSEEQTRRLSQ
+158 QAQRLTRLV
-172 LAEFISVRGFD
+172 EFISAEGFD
-183 GATLLDPAGHPLWQT
+183 GAALFDPAGKTLWQT
-198 PGAGAMNATLRG
+198 PGAGIMNATLRD
-210 ALTRVE
+210 ALARV
-216 TGKVLR
+216 TAGKVLR

-237 LAPLANGQDQPPV
+237 LAPLATAAGPAPV
-250 MVLQISGSHWIN
+250 LVLQISGSHWIN
-262 QILTPWPIPDSSGE
+262 QILKPWPIPDSSGE
-276 ATLFRQRADE
+276 ATLFRQRADQ
-286 VQYLSDPRYRP
+286 VQYLSDLRYRP
-297 GSALTLHLPLTHS
+297 DSALRLHLPLHHD
-310 TLLAAQYLRQEGK
+310 TLLAAQYLRLDAGQRGP
-323 SGATRRARV
+323 RV
-332 LTGQDYRDIAAFGVV
+332 LIGKDYRDIAAFGVV
-347 YPVAGTDWF
+347 YPVEGTDWY

-371 RESIW
+371 KESIW
-376 IGLIAL
+376 IGLISL

-394 LRQHTRLLMAEQVRH
+394 LRQHTRLLMTEQVRH
-409 SQTERLQALQLLSA
+409 SQAQRLQALQLLSA

-436 KEGRY
+436 REGKY

-463 DMAIFPPEQ
+463 DLAIFPPDQ
-472 ARMLMEA
+472 ARMLMAA
-479 GRQVIASNKVQ
+479 GRRVIENNRVQ

-511 LQDEDGDVIG
+511 LQDNDGQVIG
-521 TFGIS
+521 IFGIS
-526 RDITDFKRAEADLRE
+526 RDITGFKRAEADLRE

-555 GIYIIQQGQLCYINP
+555 GIYIIQQGRLCYINP
-570 CFAHLFGYGSPGALL
+570 CFAHLFGYDSPGALL
-585 KVGPL
+585 GVGPL
-590 HALASQKDSERVAE
+590 HALASPQDSERVAE
-604 LIVRCELEGGDIHAR
+604 LVLRCEQEGGDIHAR
-619 FSALHHDN
+619 FSALHHGS
-627 QSLEVELYGR
+627 QALEVELYGR

-665 RQAMALRQQ
+665 RQAMELRQQ

-700 GLSRQLGLPPPYP
+700 ELSRQLGLPPPYP
-713 QAPALPEEIS
+713 QAPMPPEEHP

>member
-9 RAHVLNVVLTYG
+9 RAHVLNVVLTYA

-61 LMLYAMLRR
+61 LMLYTMLRR
-70 RINQTSASPRLSGR
+70 RINQSTASPRLSGR

-91 LNGLI
+91 LNSLI
-96 LALTAMAMA
+96 LALTAMAIA

-123 DLKSRRIAEWLGN
+123 DLKSRRITEWLGN

-144 VGNSRDGAFSPPGP
+144 IDNPRYGDLSPSGQRTTPSDE
-158 QARPSEEQTRRLSQ
+158 QAQRLTRLV
-172 LAEFISVRGFD
+172 EFISAEGFD
-183 GATLLDPAGHPLWQT
+183 GAALFDPAGQPLWQT
-198 PGAGAMNATLRG
+198 PGAGIMNATLRD
-210 ALTRVE
+210 ALARV
-216 TGKVLR
+216 TAGKVLR

-229 LGQPRLDF
+229 LGQPRIDF
-237 LAPLANGQDQPPV
+237 VAPLTTAVGPAPV
-250 MVLQISGSHWIN
+250 IVLQISGSHWIN
-262 QILTPWPIPDSSGE
+262 QILKPWPIPDSSGE
-276 ATLFRQRADE
+276 ATLFRQRADQ
-286 VQYLSDPRYRP
+286 VQYLSDLRYRP
-297 GSALTLHLPLTHS
+297 DSALRLHLPLHHD
-310 TLLAAQYLRQEGK
+310 TLLAAQYLRLDAGQRGP
-323 SGATRRARV
+323 RV
-332 LTGQDYRDIAAFGVV
+332 LSGKDYRDMAAFGVV
-347 YPVAGTDWF
+347 YPVEGTDWY

-371 RESIW
+371 KESIW
-376 IGLIAL
+376 IGLISL

-394 LRQHTRLLMAEQVRH
+394 LRQHTRLLMTEQVRH
-409 SQTERLQALQLLSA
+409 SQAQRLQALQLLSA

-436 KEGRY
+436 REGKY

-463 DMAIFPPEQ
+463 DLAIFPPDQ
-472 ARMLMEA
+472 ARMLMAA
-479 GRQVIASNKVQ
+479 GRQVIENNRVQ

-511 LQDEDGDVIG
+511 LQDNDGQVIG
-521 TFGIS
+521 IFGIS
-526 RDITDFKRAEADLRE
+526 RDITGFKRAEADLRE

-555 GIYIIQQGQLCYINP
+555 GIYIIQQGRLCYINP
-570 CFAHLFGYGSPGALL
+570 CFAHLFGYDSPGALL
-585 KVGPL
+585 GVGPL
-590 HALASQKDSERVAE
+590 HALASPQDSERVAE
-604 LIVRCELEGGDIHAR
+604 LVLRCEQEGGDIHAR
-619 FSALHHDN
+619 FSALHHGS
-627 QSLEVELYGR
+627 QALEVELYGR

-665 RQAMALRQQ
+665 RQAMELRQQ

-700 GLSRQLGLPPPYP
+700 ELSRQLGLPPPYP
-713 QAPALPEEIS
+713 QAPMPPEEHP

>member
-9 RAHVLNVVLTYG
+9 RAHVLNVVLTYA

-61 LMLYAMLRR
+61 LMLYTMLRR
-70 RINQTSASPRLSGR
+70 RINQSTASPRLSGR

-91 LNGLI
+91 LNSLI
-96 LALTAMAMA
+96 LALTAMAIA

-123 DLKSRRIAEWLGN
+123 DLKSRRITEWLGN

-144 VGNSRDGAFSPPGP
+144 IDNPRYGDLSPSAQRTTPSDE
-158 QARPSEEQTRRLSQ
+158 QAQRLTRLV
-172 LAEFISVRGFD
+172 EFISAEGFD
-183 GATLLDPAGHPLWQT
+183 GAALFDPTGQTLWQT
-198 PGAGAMNATLRG
+198 PGAGVMNATLRG
-210 ALTRVE
+210 ALARV
-216 TGKVLR
+216 TAGKVLR

-229 LGQPRLDF
+229 LGQPRIDF
-237 LAPLANGQDQPPV
+237 VAPLTTAAGPAPV
-250 MVLQISGSHWIN
+250 IVLQISGSHWIN
-262 QILTPWPIPDSSGE
+262 QILKPWPIPDSSGE
-276 ATLFRQRADE
+276 ATLFRQRADQ
-286 VQYLSDPRYRP
+286 VQYLSDLRYRP
-297 GSALTLHLPLTHS
+297 DSALRLHLPLHHD
-310 TLLAAQYLRQEGK
+310 TLLAAQYLRLDAGQRGP
-323 SGATRRARV
+323 RV
-332 LTGQDYRDIAAFGVV
+332 LSGKDYRDTAAFGVV
-347 YPVAGTDWF
+347 YPVEGTDWY

-371 RESIW
+371 KESIW
-376 IGLIAL
+376 IGLISL

-394 LRQHTRLLMAEQVRH
+394 LRQHTRLLMTEQVRH
-409 SQTERLQALQLLSA
+409 SQAQRLQALQLLSA

-436 KEGRY
+436 REGKY

-463 DMAIFPPEQ
+463 DLAIFPPDQ
-472 ARMLMEA
+472 ARMLMAA
-479 GRQVIASNKVQ
+479 GRRVIENNRVQ

-511 LQDEDGDVIG
+511 LQDNDGQVIG
-521 TFGIS
+521 IFGIS
-526 RDITDFKRAEADLRE
+526 RDITGFKRAEADLRE

-555 GIYIIQQGQLCYINP
+555 GIYIIQQGRLCYINP
-570 CFAHLFGYGSPGALL
+570 CFAHLFGYDSPGALL
-585 KVGPL
+585 GVGPL
-590 HALASQKDSERVAE
+590 HALASPQDSERVAE
-604 LIVRCELEGGDIHAR
+604 LVLRCEQEGGDIHAR
-619 FSALHHDN
+619 FSALHHGS
-627 QSLEVELYGR
+627 QALEVELYGR

-665 RQAMALRQQ
+665 RQAMELRQQ

-700 GLSRQLGLPPPYP
+700 ELSRQLGLPPPYP
-713 QAPALPEEIS
+713 QAPMPPEEHP

>member
-9 RAHVLNVVLTYG
+9 RAHVLNVVLTYA

-61 LMLYAMLRR
+61 LMLYTMLRR
-70 RINQTSASPRLSGR
+70 RINQSTASPRLSGR

-91 LNGLI
+91 LNSLI
-96 LALTAMAMA
+96 LALTAMAIA

-123 DLKSRRIAEWLGN
+123 DLKSRRITEWLGN

-144 VGNSRDGAFSPPGP
+144 IDNPRYGDLSPSAQRDK
-158 QARPSEEQTRRLSQ
+158 PSDEQTHRLMQ
-172 LAEFISVRGFD
+172 LVEFISVQGFD
-183 GATLLDPAGHPLWQT
+183 GAALFDPAGQPLWQT
-198 PGAGAMNATLRG
+198 PGAGVMNATLRD
-210 ALTRVE
+210 ALARV
-216 TGKVLR
+216 TAGKVLR

-237 LAPLANGQDQPPV
+237 LAPLATAAGPAPV
-250 MVLQISGSHWIN
+250 LVLQINGSQWIN
-262 QILTPWPIPDSSGE
+262 QILKPWPIPDSRGE
-276 ATLFRQRADE
+276 ATLFRQRADQ
-286 VQYLSDPRYRP
+286 VQYLNDPRYRP
-297 GSALTLHLPLTHS
+297 HSALHLQLPLQHD
-310 TLLAAQYLRQEGK
+310 TLLAAQYLRQKAGQR
-323 SGATRRARV
+323 GPRV
-332 LTGQDYRDIAAFGVV
+332 LSGKDYRDIAAFGVV
-347 YPVAGTDWF
+347 YPVEGTDWY

-371 RESIW
+371 KESIW
-376 IGLIAL
+376 IGLISL

-394 LRQHTRLLMAEQVRH
+394 LRQHTRLLMTEQVRH
-409 SQTERLQALQLLSA
+409 SQAQRLQALQLLSA

-436 KEGRY
+436 REGKY

-463 DMAIFPPEQ
+463 DLAIFPPDQ
-472 ARMLMEA
+472 ARMLMAA
-479 GRQVIASNKVQ
+479 GRRVIENNRVQ

-511 LQDEDGDVIG
+511 LQDNDGQVIG
-521 TFGIS
+521 IFGIS
-526 RDITDFKRAEADLRE
+526 RDITGFKRAEADLRE

-555 GIYIIQQGQLCYINP
+555 GIYIIQQGRLCYINP
-570 CFAHLFGYGSPGALL
+570 CFAHLFGYDSPGALL
-585 KVGPL
+585 GVGPL
-590 HALASQKDSERVAE
+590 HALASPEDSERVAE
-604 LIVRCELEGGDIHAR
+604 LVLRCEQEGGDIHAR
-619 FSALHHDN
+619 FSALHHGS
-627 QSLEVELYGR
+627 QALEVELYGR

-665 RQAMALRQQ
+665 RQAMELRQQ

-700 GLSRQLGLPPPYP
+700 ELSRQLGLPPPYP
-713 QAPALPEEIS
+713 QAPMPPEEHP

>member
-9 RAHVLNVVLTYG
+9 RAHVLNVVLTYA

-61 LMLYAMLRR
+61 LMLYTMLRR
-70 RINQTSASPRLSGR
+70 RINQSTASPRLSGR

-91 LNGLI
+91 LNSLI
-96 LALTAMAMA
+96 LALTAMAIA

-123 DLKSRRIAEWLGN
+123 DLKSRRITEWLGN

-144 VGNSRDGAFSPPGP
+144 IDNPRYGDLSPSAQRTKPSDE
-158 QARPSEEQTRRLSQ
+158 QAQRLTRLV
-172 LAEFISVRGFD
+172 EFISAEGFD
-183 GATLLDPAGHPLWQT
+183 GAALFDPTGQTLWQT
-198 PGAGAMNATLRG
+198 PGAGVMNATLRG
-210 ALTRVE
+210 ALARV
-216 TGKVLR
+216 TAGKVLR

-229 LGQPRLDF
+229 LGQPRIDF
-237 LAPLANGQDQPPV
+237 LAPLTTAVGPAPV
-250 MVLQISGSHWIN
+250 IVLQISGSHWIN
-262 QILTPWPIPDSSGE
+262 QILKPWPIPDSSGE
-276 ATLFRQRADE
+276 ATLFRQRADQ
-286 VQYLSDPRYRP
+286 VQYLSDLRYRP
-297 GSALTLHLPLTHS
+297 DSALRLHLPLHHD
-310 TLLAAQYLRQEGK
+310 TLLAAQYLRLDAGQRGP
-323 SGATRRARV
+323 RV
-332 LTGQDYRDIAAFGVV
+332 LSGKDYRDTAAFGVV
-347 YPVAGTDWF
+347 YPVEGTDWY

-371 RESIW
+371 KESIW
-376 IGLIAL
+376 IGLISL

-394 LRQHTRLLMAEQVRH
+394 LRQHTRLLMTEQVRH
-409 SQTERLQALQLLSA
+409 SQAQRLQALQLLSA

-436 KEGRY
+436 REGKY

-463 DMAIFPPEQ
+463 DLAIFPPDQ
-472 ARMLMEA
+472 ARMLMAA
-479 GRQVIASNKVQ
+479 GRRVIENNRVQ

-511 LQDEDGDVIG
+511 LQDNDGQVIG
-521 TFGIS
+521 IFGIS
-526 RDITDFKRAEADLRE
+526 RDITGFKRAEADLRE

-555 GIYIIQQGQLCYINP
+555 GIYIIQQGRLCYINP
-570 CFAHLFGYGSPGALL
+570 CFAHLFGYDSPGALL
-585 KVGPL
+585 GVGPL
-590 HALASQKDSERVAE
+590 HALASPQDSERVAE
-604 LIVRCELEGGDIHAR
+604 LELRCEHEGGDIHAR
-619 FSALHHDN
+619 FSALHHGS
-627 QSLEVELYGR
+627 QALEVELYGR

-665 RQAMALRQQ
+665 RQAMELRQQ

-700 GLSRQLGLPPPYP
+700 ELSRQLGLPPPYP
-713 QAPALPEEIS
+713 QAPMPPEEHP

>member
-9 RAHVLNVVLTYG
+9 RAHVLNVVLTYA

-61 LMLYAMLRR
+61 LMLYTMLRR
-70 RINQTSASPRLSGR
+70 RINQSTASPRLSGR

-91 LNGLI
+91 LNSLI
-96 LALTAMAMA
+96 LALTAMAIA

-123 DLKSRRIAEWLGN
+123 DLKSRRITEWLGN

-144 VGNSRDGAFSPPGP
+144 IDNPRYGDLSPSAQRTKPSDE
-158 QARPSEEQTRRLSQ
+158 QAQRLTRLV
-172 LAEFISVRGFD
+172 EFISAEGFD
-183 GATLLDPAGHPLWQT
+183 GAALFDPAGQPLWQT
-198 PGAGAMNATLRG
+198 PGAGIMNATLRD
-210 ALTRVE
+210 ALARV
-216 TGKVLR
+216 TAGKVLR

-229 LGQPRLDF
+229 LGQPRIDF
-237 LAPLANGQDQPPV
+237 VAPLTTAAGPAPV
-250 MVLQISGSHWIN
+250 IVLQISGSHWIN
-262 QILTPWPIPDSSGE
+262 QILKPWPIPDSSGE
-276 ATLFRQRADE
+276 ATLFRQRADQ
-286 VQYLSDPRYRP
+286 VQYLSDLRYRP
-297 GSALTLHLPLTHS
+297 DSALRLHLPLHHD
-310 TLLAAQYLRQEGK
+310 TLLAAQYLRLDAGQRGP
-323 SGATRRARV
+323 RV
-332 LTGQDYRDIAAFGVV
+332 LSGKDYRDTAAFGVV
-347 YPVAGTDWF
+347 YPVEGTDWY

-371 RESIW
+371 KESIW
-376 IGLIAL
+376 IGLISL

-394 LRQHTRLLMAEQVRH
+394 LRQHTRLLMTEQVRH
-409 SQTERLQALQLLSA
+409 SQAQRLQALQLLSA

-436 KEGRY
+436 KEGKY

-463 DMAIFPPEQ
+463 DLAIFPPDQ
-472 ARMLMEA
+472 ARMLMAA
-479 GRQVIASNKVQ
+479 GRRVIENNRVQ

-511 LQDEDGDVIG
+511 LQDNDGQVIG
-521 TFGIS
+521 IFGIS
-526 RDITDFKRAEADLRE
+526 RDITGFKRAEADLRE

-555 GIYIIQQGQLCYINP
+555 GIYIIQQGRLCYINP
-570 CFAHLFGYGSPGALL
+570 CFAHLFGYDSPGALL
-585 KVGPL
+585 GVGPL
-590 HALASQKDSERVAE
+590 HALASPQDSERVAE
-604 LIVRCELEGGDIHAR
+604 LVLRCEHEGGDIHAR
-619 FSALHHDN
+619 FSALHHGS
-627 QSLEVELYGR
+627 QALEVELYGR

-665 RQAMALRQQ
+665 RQAMELRQQ

-700 GLSRQLGLPPPYP
+700 ELSRQLGLPPPYP
-713 QAPALPEEIS
+713 QAPMPPEEHP